1 MLTELTSQH
10 PSTVNSEQ
18 WRGMLPIMAH
28 SVVFVYYVFL
38 VHVNSDAYSMLYTA
52 LMKTSTTD

>member
-1 MLTELTSQH
+1 MKEGTMLTELTSQH

-28 SVVFVYYVFL
+28 SVVFVYY
-38 VHVNSDAYSMLYTA
+38 AYSMLYTA
-52 LMKTSTTD
+52 LMKTSTTG